1 MQQTLAIIKPDAV
14 KKNVIGDV
22 IDRIETDGLT
32 IKSLKMIQLREEQ
45 AEEFYA
51 EHRGTDFF
59 DGLVDFMTSAPVVP
73 AVVEGEDAITR
84 LRTLMGETDPSE
96 AAPGTIRAEL
106 ADGLPNNIIH
116 GSDSPES
123 AERELSF
130 FFSQAERL

>member
-1 MQQTLAIIKPDAV
+1 MEQTLAIVKPDAV
-14 KKNVIGDV
+14 KKDVIGDV
-22 IDRIETDGLT
+22 LNRIENDGLS
-32 IKSLKMIQLREEQ
+32 IKTLKMIQLREDQ

-51 EHRGTDFF
+51 EHKGSEFF
-59 DGLVDFMTSAPVVP
+59 EGLVDFMTSAPVVP
-73 AVVEGEDAITR
+73 VVVEGEDAISR

-130 FFSQAERL
+130 FFSETERL